1 MLFASCGLLQEYIT
15 TKIQE
20 YIMNIGMFD
29 RLLRMGAGL
38 GFVIFDY
45 IAGNIWEMVFL
56 VIGIWSVTTSVFGW
70 CPFYKVMGFNT
81 CPTNF
86 TVIREESQSSD

>member
-1 MLFASCGLLQEYIT
+1 M
-15 TKIQE
+15 
-20 YIMNIGMFD
+20 
-29 RLLRMGAGL
+29 
-38 GFVIFDY
+38 
-45 IAGNIWEMVFL
+45 FL

-86 TVIREESQSSD
+86 TIIKEESQSSD